1 MVKEIDEGDEHHHAI
16 YSQSSGG
23 EVSLSSYNR
32 RNKQE
37 VPEFTKTSGE
47 AYSSLRHHCV
57 LSLSIRQCV

>member
-1 MVKEIDEGDEHHHAI
+1 MVKEIDEGGEHHDAI

-37 VPEFTKTSGE
+37 VPEFTKTSSE

-57 LSLSIRQCV
+57 LSLSIRQRV